1 VQIVS
6 AEVCDIDRTV
16 CAGEVIASNPS
27 RAIVRVKNNGTMAA
41 PFMAS
46 VDDCSYPVIPV
57 PAQTFNLSANGT
69 AELMF
74 EVLQPFCSCCK
85 YILVASASECVVHDR
100 AGSEKQP
107 GTRMST
113 MAQEQNG

>member
-1 VQIVS
+1 VQIV
-6 AEVCDIDRTV
+6 AAQVCDADRTV
-16 CAGEVIASNPS
+16 CAGEVIASHPS

-74 EVLQPFCSCCK
+74 EVQPLCFYMQCIRIAAAYFALMQGLK
-85 YILVASASECVVHDR
+85 I
-100 AGSEKQP
+100 
-107 GTRMST
+107 
-113 MAQEQNG
+113 